1 MGYDWEEM
9 DSVTVK
15 LKRLYFEISVIG
27 STFRWLIM
35 ENVPII
41 TAEIMFI
48 LFLIGFLVGTFAL
61 ALVVKL
67 IGGALKPTLPSVDAP
82 VRKVVVRRRVVQT
95 TGPAARVGA
104 ESVRAIPRPPQS
116 GSRVSEEY
124 LTT

>member
-1 MGYDWEEM
+1 MGYDREEM
-9 DSVTVK
+9 DSATAK
-15 LKRLYFEISVIG
+15 IKRLNFEISVIG
-27 STFRWLIM
+27 STFPWLIV

-48 LFLIGFLVGTFAL
+48 LFLVGFLVGTFAL
-61 ALVVKL
+61 SLVVKL

-82 VRKVVVRRRVVQT
+82 VRKVVVRRRVVQA

-104 ESVRAIPRPPQS
+104 ESVRVIPRPPQS

>member
-1 MGYDWEEM
+1 M
-9 DSVTVK
+9 DSATVK
-15 LKRLYFEISVIG
+15 IKPLYFEISVIG

-104 ESVRAIPRPPQS
+104 ELVRAIPRPPQS